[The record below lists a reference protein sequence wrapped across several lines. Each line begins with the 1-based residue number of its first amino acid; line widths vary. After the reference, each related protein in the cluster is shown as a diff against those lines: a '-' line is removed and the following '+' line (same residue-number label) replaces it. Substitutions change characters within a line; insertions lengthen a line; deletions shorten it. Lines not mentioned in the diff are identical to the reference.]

1 MYATGPVDLVGRNE
15 VGTANV
21 YLCIRIT
28 ISNIYIQLKMHD
40 LRYEATF
47 CNIC

>member
-21 YLCIRIT
+21 YLCIRI
-28 ISNIYIQLKMHD
+28 SNIYIQLKMHD